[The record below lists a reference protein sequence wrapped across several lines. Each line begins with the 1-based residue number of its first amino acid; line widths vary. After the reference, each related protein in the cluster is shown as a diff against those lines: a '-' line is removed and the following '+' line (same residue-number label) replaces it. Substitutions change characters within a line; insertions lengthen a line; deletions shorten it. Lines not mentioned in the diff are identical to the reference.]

1 MVLKEPVTIR
11 TMKDFNYENDVVP
24 NLFYFHDE
32 IMVPEFSTK
41 NIKIERTWKVLL
53 DEIMTLVEQSEITN
67 SYRMT

>member
-1 MVLKEPVTIR
+1 MKEPVTIR
-11 TMKDFNYENDVVP
+11 TMKDFNYENDVVS

-32 IMVPEFSTK
+32 IKVPELSTK